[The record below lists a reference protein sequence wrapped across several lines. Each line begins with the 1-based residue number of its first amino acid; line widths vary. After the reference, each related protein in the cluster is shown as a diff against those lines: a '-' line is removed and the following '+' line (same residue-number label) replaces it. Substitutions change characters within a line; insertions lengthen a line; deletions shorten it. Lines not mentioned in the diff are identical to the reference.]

1 MKIRSIGSVTD
12 ILVVTHHKLHAI
24 GMELIPCFCFSFLTL
39 VIDLFWRSKA
49 EGLQWPWFVHLGS
62 DSPRPL
68 HGVQVIKSSQWSSH
82 SLIVRNTCVIAV
94 SGTEKSFASME
105 LILSSSVSLYCCN
118 VVSTST
124 LAYTVRVC
132 PVFILTLTDVILNDV
147 ILYAYM
153 HVGIARAKLCF
164 PVAKQ
169 LSKKSK

>member
-1 MKIRSIGSVTD
+1 M
-12 ILVVTHHKLHAI
+12 
-24 GMELIPCFCFSFLTL
+24 
-39 VIDLFWRSKA
+39 
-49 EGLQWPWFVHLGS
+49 
-62 DSPRPL
+62 
-68 HGVQVIKSSQWSSH
+68 QVIKSSQWSSH